1 MPITLEENRRTTL
14 IALFSDDELMN
25 DLVLKGGNALALI
38 YDRGLGSRA
47 SVDIDF
53 SIPAEF
59 PDLEKTA
66 KRIFATLKREF
77 HLIGYVVFDESMRSK
92 PKKRASQ
99 LPVWWGGYLV
109 EFKLAER
116 TFYEKVGH
124 DIEALRRQSEL
135 VGPQQKR
142 TFTIDISSHEFCE
155 GKVQREIDDYAIYV
169 YSLEMIAI
177 EKLRAICQQMPAY
190 TLGTR
195 SPRARDFYDIHRI
208 ITNNTIDLLADNNLS
223 VLRFIFLSKQ
233 VPLDLL
239 AEIGVY
245 RAFIDQI
252 GRPSMSRFLA
262 RIITLIFISIL

>member
-1 MPITLEENRRTTL
+1 MRVC
-14 IALFSDDELMN
+14 A
-25 DLVLKGGNALALI
+25 
-38 YDRGLGSRA
+38 A
-47 SVDIDF
+47 SQ
-53 SIPAEF
+53 
-59 PDLEKTA
+59 
-66 KRIFATLKREF
+66 
-77 HLIGYVVFDESMRSK
+77 
-92 PKKRASQ
+92 KRAPQ

-155 GKVQREIDDYAIYV
+155 GKVQREIEDYAVYV

-190 TLGTR
+190 TLGNR

-208 ITNNTIDLLADNNLS
+208 ITNNNIALLADNNLS
-223 VLRFIFLSKQ
+223 VLRSIFSSKQ
-233 VPLDLL
+233 VPLELL

-245 RAFIDQI
+245 REFH
-252 GRPSMSRFLA
+252 RPDWPAVDVSISGPHHNFDIYFDFVTSLA
-262 RIITLIFISIL
+262 LTIHEALQDNKSATPPSTVTLRP